1 MGRAVMRRERR
12 QPDRPRNADVVALG
26 RDRPVENVWTAGHPD
41 AVQTQDGDAETA
53 GRTSSRMTRRVVN
66 CTPEELC
73 SGRAA
78 RPSPGRSSMAD
89 PALPPTPR
97 ILYIED
103 NPESRAL
110 VRSVLEPRG
119 FDVLEASD
127 GIAGI
132 DLAIAAHPDLILC
145 DIQLPGIDGYETATR
160 LRSYKGLDGCPI
172 VVLTSHGDRGL
183 SLSIGCDGYIEKP
196 IDVEKFPQQLRAFLK
211 GKREKVRG
219 PEERR
224 YLREYSQSLVERLE
238 ATVRELTAANTRLR
252 AAARSKNEFMQN
264 LSHEMATPLTPIVGY
279 LKILRG
285 GKAGTLSDQQQK
297 ILESIATASERLSR
311 TIDNLVDFAT
321 LEGGGQAIHR
331 EDFEVG
337 GLVSPVFEEERSKAK
352 SRRIHLEVRVETQD
366 KGFGDV
372 RKLRQAVSNLI
383 DNAIKFSPHGSD
395 ILVRASS
402 DPTRLLF
409 EVYDQGEGFL
419 PGEADRVFEPFFHAD
434 RVGEE
439 RAPGAGLGL
448 PVAKQIVE
456 AHGGHIWLESPPKSQ
471 PEGPHHF
478 SGAKVAFWI
487 PAKNQAPKQDV
498 APQPLFAQP
507 GPEGGTS

>member
-1 MGRAVMRRERR
+1 MRGHENSSKVQVSRERYR
-12 QPDRPRNADVVALG
+12 CRTLRACGSWERWKDCGRGRIDPVDSMWTQHDRRGIRTDGVKRERARAAAFRAADRVVQSRPRDARA
-26 RDRPVENVWTAGHPD
+26 PV
-41 AVQTQDGDAETA
+41 Q
-53 GRTSSRMTRRVVN
+53 
-66 CTPEELC
+66 
-73 SGRAA
+73 
-78 RPSPGRSSMAD
+78 PGRSSMAEQV
-89 PALPPTPR
+89 PPPQPR

-110 VRSVLEPRG
+110 VRNVLEARG

-132 DLAIAAHPDLILC
+132 DLAISAHPDLILC
-145 DIQLPGIDGYETATR
+145 DIEMPGIDGYETATR
-160 LRSYKGLDGCPI
+160 LRSYRGLDGCPI

-285 GKAGTLSDQQQK
+285 GKAGLLSEQQQR
-297 ILESIATASERLSR
+297 ILESIGTASERLSR

-337 GLVSPVFEEERSKAK
+337 GLIAPVFEEERSKAK

-366 KGFGDV
+366 HGFGDV
-372 RKLRQAVSNLI
+372 RKLRQALSNLI

-395 ILVRASS
+395 ILVRGSS
-402 DPTRLLF
+402 DPTRLLL

-419 PGEADRVFEPFFHAD
+419 PGEAERVFEPFFHAD

-498 APQPLFAQP
+498 APLPLFA
-507 GPEGGTS
+507 